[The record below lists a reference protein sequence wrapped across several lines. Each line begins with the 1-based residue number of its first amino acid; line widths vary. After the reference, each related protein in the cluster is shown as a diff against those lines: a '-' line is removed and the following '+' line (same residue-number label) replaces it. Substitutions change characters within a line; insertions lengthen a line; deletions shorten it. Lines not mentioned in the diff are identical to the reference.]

1 MFYVCIYCLFEG
13 IISTSEYRRRA
24 TSGRII
30 TGRMRK
36 TELSGGMMWDN
47 MPVFTWRDWVNPGKL
62 LSLVSRPKFEPR
74 IFVIKKRFLP
84 TWPLSLVYWM
94 SSFVK
99 SKYLGGLAAKTIAP
113 NDWTPPSCNS
123 APFTSPLSSFE

>member
-1 MFYVCIYCLFEG
+1 MYVCIYCLFKG
-13 IISTSEYRRRA
+13 IISASEYGPIA

-30 TGRMRK
+30 TGRVCK
-36 TELSGGMMWDN
+36 TELRGGMIWDN
-47 MPVFTWRDWVNPGKL
+47 ISLFAWRNWVNPGKL

-74 IFVIKKRFLP
+74 TFVIRKRFLP
-84 TWPLSLVYWM
+84 TWSLSLVYWM
-94 SSFVK
+94 SSLTK

-123 APFTSPLSSFE
+123 VPFTSSLSSFE